1 MNIKF
6 HPLTYIFLLISFLS
20 GYFEYIYL
28 LLIVILVHEMGH
40 CIFSMIVNIKV
51 KEIVIYPFGGITIL
65 NAPLNTKIYKELIS
79 LIGGIT
85 FQLLFYFLIYTLY
98 INNHVTYHVFNIIDK
113 INHYLILFNFMP
125 CLPLDGGRLLNL
137 LTDVLFDYK
146 TSYKITIFISYI
158 TSIIFVIINHTIFAI
173 ILFLFLIKSI
183 YYEQNNI
190 ETKYNNFIFERYK
203 TKYNFS
209 KIKYIKNINK
219 LKRDYYH
226 IINGKSEDEIVSKM
240 FDKHTYIC

>member
-6 HPLTYIFLLISFLS
+6 HPLTYAFLLISFLS

-40 CIFSMIVNIKV
+40 CIFSMIINIKV

-85 FQLLFYFLIYTLY
+85 FQLLFYFLIYIL
-98 INNHVTYHVFNIIDK
+98 IDK

-137 LTDVLFDYK
+137 LIDIIFDYK

-158 TSIIFVIINHTIFAI
+158 TSIIFVIINHTIFGI

-203 TKYNFS
+203 TKYNFN

-226 IINGKSEDEIVSKM
+226 IINGKSEDKIVAKM

>member
-1 MNIKF
+1 MNIKL

-28 LLIVILVHEMGH
+28 LLIIILVHEIGH
-40 CIFSMIVNIKV
+40 CIFSMIINIEV

-65 NAPLNTKIYKELIS
+65 NAPLNIKIYKELIS
-79 LIGGIT
+79 LIGGII
-85 FQLLFYFLIYTLY
+85 FQLLFYYLIYKLY
-98 INNHVTYHVFNIIDK
+98 INNFITYHIFNIIDK
-113 INHYLILFNFMP
+113 INYKLILFNFMP
-125 CLPLDGGRLLNL
+125 CLPLDGGKLLNL
-137 LTDVLFDYK
+137 LTDILFDYK

-158 TSIIFVIINHTIFAI
+158 MSIIFAIINHSVFDI

-183 YYEQNNI
+183 YYEQSNI
-190 ETKYNNFIFERYK
+190 EIKYNSFIFERYK

-226 IINGKSEDEIVSKM
+226 IINGKSEEKIINEV
-240 FDKHTYIC
+240 FDKH

>member
-6 HPLTYIFLLISFLS
+6 HPLTYVFLLISFLS

-40 CIFSMIVNIKV
+40 CIFSMIINIKV

-79 LIGGIT
+79 LIGGIA

-113 INHYLILFNFMP
+113 INYYLILFNFMP

-146 TSYKITIFISYI
+146 TSCKITIFISYI
-158 TSIIFVIINHTIFAI
+158 TSIIFVIINHTIFGI

-209 KIKYIKNINK
+209 KIKHIKNINK
-219 LKRDYYH
+219 FKRDCYH
-226 IINGKSEDEIVSKM
+226 IINGKSEDLILNKI
-240 FDKHTYIC
+240 FK